1 MLKSRVSPGFTQ
13 FYEEQQSIDIVGFY
27 VVAGLRVE
35 WLKPIAQG
43 LEPEVTTQVTAKAPP
58 IENAVGKVE
67 SL

>member
-43 LEPEVTTQVTAKAPP
+43 LEPESDDSGHRQ
-58 IENAVGKVE
+58 
-67 SL
+67 SSSY